1 MLALSALI
9 FDGAE
14 MNLAK
19 RRIGCLGFALFV
31 AGTSARLLPGFDG
44 PIAGLIANASATTIP
59 EKVLASS
66 AADVGSVHRFDHV
79 VIAIMENTGYSSI
92 IGNTMGAPYI
102 NSLLATGASFNNA
115 HGVTHPSQPN
125 YLALFSGLQQGV
137 TDDSCPHDFIG
148 VANLGSQLLGAGL
161 SFAGYSETM
170 PSQGYTGCSSGNYAR
185 KHNPWVNF
193 DNVPDTS
200 NQTFAS
206 FPSVFSDLPTVA
218 IVVPNMCNDMHN
230 CSIST
235 GDTWLQNHLD
245 GYVQWAKSHN
255 SLFILTWDEDNFTA
269 PNQIPMVFA
278 GSNLIAGSYD
288 EMVDHYGVLRTIEE
302 MYGLTAL
309 ANAAAAV
316 PITDVWQNDRIF
328 ADDFE

>member
-1 MLALSALI
+1 
-9 FDGAE
+9 
-14 MNLAK
+14 MNLAT
-19 RRIGCLGFALFV
+19 RRRGYLGIALFAV
-31 AGTSARLLPGFDG
+31 H
-44 PIAGLIANASATTIP
+44 ASAPFLPRDEALLFGAVATARATTMREDSP
-59 EKVLASS
+59 DS
-66 AADVGSVHRFDHV
+66 AAEGVGSVHRFDHV

-92 IGNTMGAPYI
+92 IGNTNGAPYI
-102 NSLLATGASFNNA
+102 NSLLGSGASFSNA

-125 YLALFSGLQQGV
+125 YLALFSGQQQGV
-137 TDDSCPHDFIG
+137 TDDSCPHAFAG

-161 SFAGYSETM
+161 NFAGYSETM
-170 PSQGYTGCSSGNYAR
+170 PSQGYAGCSSGNYAR

-200 NQTFAS
+200 NRTFAS

-218 IVVPNMCNDMHN
+218 IVVPNLCNDMHN

-255 SLFILTWDEDNFTA
+255 SLFILTWDEDNFTT

-278 GSNLIAGSYD
+278 GSNLIAGSYS
-288 EMVDHYGVLRTIEE
+288 EAVDHYGVLRTLED
-302 MYGLTAL
+302 MYNLSAL
-309 ANAAAAV
+309 ANAATAV
-316 PITDVWQNDRIF
+316 PITDVWENDRIF
-328 ADDFE
+328 ANDFE

>member
-1 MLALSALI
+1 
-9 FDGAE
+9 
-14 MNLAK
+14 MNLAT
-19 RRIGCLGFALFV
+19 RRLGYLGFALFV
-31 AGTSARLLPGFDG
+31 AGASARLLPGFDG
-44 PIAGLIANASATTIP
+44 SLVGIMANASATTVPAGVRHIG
-59 EKVLASS
+59 
-66 AADVGSVHRFDHV
+66 AADVASVHRFDHV

-92 IGNTMGAPYI
+92 IGNTNGAPYI
-102 NSLLATGASFNNA
+102 NSLLGSGASFSNA

-137 TDDSCPHDFIG
+137 TDDSCPHAFTG

-200 NQTFAS
+200 NQTFTS

-218 IVVPNMCNDMHN
+218 IVVPNLCNDMHN

-245 GYVQWAKSHN
+245 GSVQWAKSHN
-255 SLFILTWDEDNFTA
+255 SLFILTWDEDNFTT
-269 PNQIPMVFA
+269 PNQIPMIFA
-278 GSNLIAGSYD
+278 GSNLIPDSYN
-288 EMVDHYGVLRTIEE
+288 ETVNHYGVLRTIEN
-302 MYGLTAL
+302 MYGLSAL

-316 PITDVWQNDRIF
+316 PITDVWDNDRIF
-328 ADDFE
+328 ANDFE